1 MNWIIYTIIGAVGG
15 LVTTANWKLNNWSEK
30 IKISKVIRN
39 ISLGAIS
46 GGFFGTSTND
56 IVVAFFTGTAGEF
69 YVQKACNIIGSKLD
83 RDLSR

>member
-1 MNWIIYTIIGAVGG
+1 MNWIVYAITGAAGG
-15 LVTTANWKLNNWSEK
+15 LVTTANWKLNNWNKHMSVC
-30 IKISKVIRN
+30 KVIRN

-69 YVQKACNIIGSKLD
+69 YVQRAGKVIGNRLNKK
-83 RDLSR
+83 